1 MSDLIAY
8 ENYFRVAETPVV
20 NIELIEKRYALE
32 RDLLDAVVIAN
43 EQKAIAAFEGLAAQY
58 MPPRLPDTL
67 RDHRNYCITVNT
79 LLRKAAEYAGVHPIH
94 IDNLSNE
101 HVRLIEQI
109 PDVEGCI
116 RFCRQCA
123 LDYCQLV
130 REYTLHKGST
140 LTQRVASYISTDL
153 SADLSLKAIAQVMN
167 VNASYLSSLFKKE
180 MGVSLTS
187 FVNNRRIE
195 RAKRLLSMTNLP
207 IKTIAQQ
214 CGVPDIY
221 YFGRL
226 FKKITGTTP
235 KAWRE
240 QG

>member
-1 MSDLIAY
+1 
-8 ENYFRVAETPVV
+8 
-20 NIELIEKRYALE
+20 
-32 RDLLDAVVIAN
+32 
-43 EQKAIAAFEGLAAQY
+43 
-58 MPPRLPDTL
+58 
-67 RDHRNYCITVNT
+67 
-79 LLRKAAEYAGVHPIH
+79 
-94 IDNLSNE
+94 
-101 HVRLIEQI
+101 
-109 PDVEGCI
+109 
-116 RFCRQCA
+116 
-123 LDYCQLV
+123 
-130 REYTLHKGST
+130 
-140 LTQRVASYISTDL
+140 
-153 SADLSLKAIAQVMN
+153 MN